1 MLLPIY
7 HSHGPLHRAR
17 LSPRAASEPARWF
30 LFLITF
36 NMVPV
41 YLLQFV
47 TAATLTIAQRTSSSP
62 SPTTSG
68 IFVIPTGLTW
78 DDALARCR
86 ELGANIYPVPATP
99 TDPVFAFVES
109 KPEGLYWISRR
120 GGTTCTCIR
129 NIKDGG
135 GDQLSEAPCGE
146 LHPAVC
152 RG

>member
-1 MLLPIY
+1 MV
-7 HSHGPLHRAR
+7 PLH
-17 LSPRAASEPARWF
+17 
-30 LFLITF
+30 
-36 NMVPV
+36 
-41 YLLQFV
+41 LLQLI
-47 TAATLTIAQRTSSSP
+47 TAATLTIAQSARPSP

-86 ELGANIYPVPATP
+86 ELGANIYPIPATP